1 MVQSS
6 RRIASAGS
14 RAMSVCFY
22 ACNSGGASLRQRFV
36 NGFRAV
42 LVFVGACMVA
52 GIWSVPALSAP
63 AVFFND
69 NLANGRSTFIS
80 TVASADATAVVIEFD
95 ILNNSTNSSGVTTI
109 TAGSETIYVRTT
121 QAGNV
126 ARNNQ
131 NGDLGNGGF
140 TIWSNS
146 YSGSAAWAPLP
157 LRRFPCTISANHAE
171 IKAAY
176 PRTG

>member
-1 MVQSS
+1 
-6 RRIASAGS
+6 
-14 RAMSVCFY
+14 
-22 ACNSGGASLRQRFV
+22 
-36 NGFRAV
+36 
-42 LVFVGACMVA
+42 MVA